1 MTADAARTLRVLIR
15 ERLNV
20 GGAPLGF
27 VSQNAVR
34 VQAIEYNCFT
44 PFKLIQHLSYECM
57 RPRRQHSHVGSSQ
70 AIGNDLDA

>member
-34 VQAIEYNCFT
+34 VQATE
-44 PFKLIQHLSYECM
+44 
-57 RPRRQHSHVGSSQ
+57 VV
-70 AIGNDLDA
+70 